1 MTPFV
6 AATLQQVLAD
16 ALSAGSG
23 PVDVLLRRYFRSHPS
38 LGRRDRGDIAET
50 VFDVLRNRRLY
61 ASLAQSGQG
70 RAERRLMLLSWMRR
84 GLLAE
89 GPGAGVAGSG
99 MAGLRD
105 ADSREAER
113 HGRGSPQAP
122 DRERQARRGRARR
135 HDAGGSPAAAGR
147 FEPIGAAE
155 LSWLDRTARIDAA
168 SLPPA
173 VAFSLPDWMFERL
186 VRAWGDAAARSI
198 AGSLLQ
204 PAPLDLRVNLLKADR
219 EQAIAALRADGIDAR
234 PLALAATALRVEG
247 KPALE
252 RSSAFEAGL
261 VEVQDAGSQVL
272 ALLAAPRRGQTVVDF
287 CAGAGGKT
295 LALAALM
302 RSTGQVFA
310 CDVSA
315 ARLARLRPRLARAGA
330 SNVQPFAIDRETDPK
345 LDRLAGRADLVLVD
359 APCSGTGT
367 LRRNPDLKWRLQ
379 EHEIAELQARQ
390 LAILRAAARLVK
402 PGGALVYATCS
413 LLPDE
418 NEAVASGFESA
429 SGAPA
434 GGPAGAT
441 AGAAG
446 PRFVRDPVPELL
458 MRAGADIGPSHDS
471 RSLVL
476 RPDLHGCDGFFAVRW
491 TRVNA

>member
-1 MTPFV
+1 MTPYV
-6 AATLQQVLAD
+6 ATSLQQVLTD
-16 ALSAGSG
+16 ALSPGCG
-23 PVDVLLRRYFRSHPS
+23 PVDGLLRRYFRDHPS

-70 RAERRLMLLSWMRR
+70 RSERRLMLLSWGRR
-84 GLLAE
+84 GLLGTGGCAA
-89 GPGAGVAGSG
+89 GPSAAGPRSG
-99 MAGLRD
+99 T
-105 ADSREAER
+105 
-113 HGRGSPQAP
+113 
-122 DRERQARRGRARR
+122 
-135 HDAGGSPAAAGR
+135 GR
-147 FEPIGAAE
+147 FEPLGAAE
-155 LSWLDRTARIDAA
+155 RSWLDRTARIDAA

-173 VAFSLPDWMFERL
+173 VAFSLPDWLFERL
-186 VRAWGDAAARSI
+186 LQAWGDDAARAI
-198 AGSLLQ
+198 ARSLLQ

-234 PLALAATALRVEG
+234 PLALAGTALRVDG

-272 ALLAAPRRGQTVVDF
+272 ALLAAPRRGQTVIDF

-302 RSTGQVFA
+302 RSTGQIFA

-379 EHEIAELQARQ
+379 EHEIVELRARQ

-418 NEAVASGFESA
+418 NEAVASDFESVCESA
-429 SGAPA
+429 AAPGGA
-434 GGPAGAT
+434 
-441 AGAAG
+441 
-446 PRFVRDPVPELL
+446 RFVRGPVSELL
-458 MRAGADIGPSHDS
+458 AHAGADIGPVHDP

-491 TRVNA
+491 TRTRT

>member
-1 MTPFV
+1 
-6 AATLQQVLAD
+6 
-16 ALSAGSG
+16 
-23 PVDVLLRRYFRSHPS
+23 
-38 LGRRDRGDIAET
+38 
-50 VFDVLRNRRLY
+50 
-61 ASLAQSGQG
+61 
-70 RAERRLMLLSWMRR
+70 
-84 GLLAE
+84 
-89 GPGAGVAGSG
+89 
-99 MAGLRD
+99 
-105 ADSREAER
+105 
-113 HGRGSPQAP
+113 
-122 DRERQARRGRARR
+122 
-135 HDAGGSPAAAGR
+135 AGGPHVAAGR

-155 LSWLDRTARIDAA
+155 LSWLDHTARIDAA

-173 VAFSLPDWMFERL
+173 VAFSLPDWLFERL
-186 VRAWGDAAARSI
+186 VRAWGDEAARAI
-198 AGSLLQ
+198 ARSLLQ

-219 EQAIAALRADGIDAR
+219 EQATAALHADGIDAR
-234 PLALAATALRVEG
+234 PLALAPTALRVDG

-302 RSTGQVFA
+302 RSTGQIFA

-315 ARLARLRPRLARAGA
+315 ARLARLKPRLARAGA

-402 PGGALVYATCS
+402 PGGALV
-413 LLPDE
+413 
-418 NEAVASGFESA
+418 
-429 SGAPA
+429 
-434 GGPAGAT
+434 
-441 AGAAG
+441 
-446 PRFVRDPVPELL
+446 
-458 MRAGADIGPSHDS
+458 
-471 RSLVL
+471 
-476 RPDLHGCDGFFAVRW
+476 
-491 TRVNA
+491 